1 MNTVPDKCPFC
12 ESQIMVHGGNLLRS
26 ADGGFASYECK
37 TVQDIELSDDEWK
50 RAGQSDACRKREVQ
64 LLTKQ
69 RDEARERI
77 KRMEEAG
84 DKMEEW
90 LIWSFGPQFKRHTTA
105 LAWIK
110 SKESKS

>member
-69 RDEARERI
+69 RDEAREHI
-77 KRMEEAG
+77 KQLEEDLG
-84 DKMEEW
+84 DAYAEMRKQYPA
-90 LIWSFGPQFKRHTTA
+90 ITA
-105 LAWIK
+105 VFDRSVWTKA
-110 SKESKS
+110 KEDKL

>member
-1 MNTVPDKCPFC
+1 MNHSGDTNK
-12 ESQIMVHGGNLLRS
+12 MVDTPRTD
-26 ADGGFASYECK
+26 A
-37 TVQDIELSDDEWK
+37 VQDELINQDTYTSWLEMSQTA
-50 RAGQSDACRKREVQ
+50 RQLERE
-64 LLTKQ
+64 LNAANAK
-69 RDEARERI
+69 I

>member
-1 MNTVPDKCPFC
+1 MSNHIADTNKMVDTPRTDDRVVSIDGNPWVNAPFARGL
-12 ESQIMVHGGNLLRS
+12 ER
-26 ADGGFASYECK
+26 
-37 TVQDIELSDDEWK
+37 ELNAANAK
-50 RAGQSDACRKREVQ
+50 
-64 LLTKQ
+64 
-69 RDEARERI
+69 I

>member
-1 MNTVPDKCPFC
+1 MSDTPRTDAEEC
-12 ESQIMVHGGNLLRS
+12 EMFIGVSTFTSGDVQQ
-26 ADGGFASYECK
+26 AFDFARQLER
-37 TVQDIELSDDEWK
+37 ELNAANAK
-50 RAGQSDACRKREVQ
+50 
-64 LLTKQ
+64 
-69 RDEARERI
+69 I

>member
-1 MNTVPDKCPFC
+1 MSNHLGDTNKMVGDTPRTEAEVNRQKCW
-12 ESQIMVHGGNLLRS
+12 
-26 ADGGFASYECK
+26 
-37 TVQDIELSDDEWK
+37 SDDLVTI
-50 RAGQSDACRKREVQ
+50 DANFACQLERELNSAQ
-64 LLTKQ
+64 
-69 RDEARERI
+69 DRI

-84 DKMEEW
+84 DKMAEW